1 MNEASCLVSAAIE
14 KLASEMCQ
22 ITPAQPT
29 HKRII
34 PARLRELGTSARS
47 KYNKHV
53 TIAPVA
59 FRTRKHKYGTD
70 YEIIRIFEWFYSP

>member
-1 MNEASCLVSAAIE
+1 MQLNTLR
-14 KLASEMCQ
+14 MCQ
-22 ITPAQPT
+22 IAPPEPT
-29 HKRII
+29 QKQIVT
-34 PARLRELGTSARS
+34 ARQREVGTSARS
-47 KYNKHV
+47 KYYKHV